1 MLPVSYNFVSL
12 PHKDNAM
19 DALFT
24 KHDRLIANTSLDIV
38 RAMMDRIHWDAQLIS
53 IQGAKGVGKSTLL
66 KQYIKQNYKMGD
78 RKVLYCSADTIDFS
92 RRTLVD
98 LAGEFVMN
106 GGERLII
113 DEIHKYEGWSR
124 EIKEIYELYP
134 ELKVAVSG
142 SSLLGLIA
150 GDADLSRRC
159 VKYTMSGLSF
169 REALRFYD
177 GFDFPVWTLD
187 DILTRPY
194 ELWEAVTA
202 KCKPVERFKR
212 YLQYGYYPFYL
223 EGEADYYTKIEQIVN
238 YVVEGE
244 LPLLCK
250 VDVAYIRKIK
260 ALIAIISE
268 SVPYEVNANRLA
280 AAVEIGRDT
289 VVGYMKNLGDANLLN
304 LLYSEKK
311 SVGKLTKP
319 DKVYLE
325 NTNLAYALSPS
336 KVEIGTMRETF
347 AITHLSENHLVEY
360 GKDMGDFMV
369 DSNYRIEIGGKDK
382 TFKQIANLPHSYI
395 FADDI
400 DAPSSTKL
408 PLWMLGFLY

>member
-1 MLPVSYNFVSL
+1 MLSL
-12 PHKDNAM
+12 PRGLCNTGQARYCEQGVKNGGRGGRRS
-19 DALFT
+19 ALAER
-24 KHDRLIANTSLDIV
+24 KQAADERQPARYRLISEV
-38 RAMMDRIHWDAQLIS
+38 E
-53 IQGAKGVGKSTLL
+53 
-66 KQYIKQNYKMGD
+66 YEPGD
-78 RKVLYCSADTIDFS
+78 PGNVA
-92 RRTLVD
+92 
-98 LAGEFVMN
+98 
-106 GGERLII
+106 ER
-113 DEIHKYEGWSR
+113 D
-124 EIKEIYELYP
+124 
-134 ELKVAVSG
+134 
-142 SSLLGLIA
+142 
-150 GDADLSRRC
+150 
-159 VKYTMSGLSF
+159 
-169 REALRFYD
+169 
-177 GFDFPVWTLD
+177 
-187 DILTRPY
+187 
-194 ELWEAVTA
+194 
-202 KCKPVERFKR
+202 
-212 YLQYGYYPFYL
+212 
-223 EGEADYYTKIEQIVN
+223 
-238 YVVEGE
+238 
-244 LPLLCK
+244 
-250 VDVAYIRKIK
+250 
-260 ALIAIISE
+260 
-268 SVPYEVNANRLA
+268 LA

-369 DSNYRIEIGGKDK
+369 DSKYRFEIGGKDK

>member
-1 MLPVSYNFVSL
+1 M
-12 PHKDNAM
+12 M
-19 DALFT
+19 DTLFA

-38 RAMMDRIHWDAQLIS
+38 REMMNRVHWDARLLS

-66 KQYIKQNYKMGD
+66 KQYIKLNYQPDD

-124 EIKEIYELYP
+124 EIKEIYDLFP
-134 ELKVAVSG
+134 ELKVIISG
-142 SSLLGLIA
+142 SSLLSLLA

-169 REALRFYD
+169 REALRFYEHID
-177 GFDFPVWTLD
+177 LPVWTLE
-187 DILTRPY
+187 DILARPY
-194 ELWEAVTA
+194 ELWQSVAA
-202 KCKPVERFKR
+202 HCKPIQQFKR

-223 EGEADYYTKIEQIVN
+223 EDPLDYYTRIEQVVN
-238 YVVEGE
+238 YVVETE
-244 LPLLCK
+244 LPFICK
-250 VDVAYIRKIK
+250 IDVAYTRKIK
-260 ALIAIISE
+260 ALIAVIAE
-268 SVPYEVNANRLA
+268 GVPYEVNANRLA
-280 AAVEIGRDT
+280 AAIEIGRDT
-289 VVGYMKNLGDANLLN
+289 VVGYLKNLGDAKLLN
-304 LLYSEKK
+304 LLYSDKK

-325 NTNLAYALSPS
+325 NTNLLYALSPS
-336 KVEIGTMRETF
+336 SVDIGTARETF
-347 AITHLSENHLVEY
+347 AITQLSEDHLVEY
-360 GKDMGDFMV
+360 GKDKGDFKV
-369 DSNYRIEIGGKDK
+369 DSKYRFEIGGKDK
-382 TFKQIANLPHSYI
+382 GFKQIADLPNSYV

-400 DAPSSTKL
+400 ESPNGAKL